1 MPASDE
7 AGFSFSENNNF
18 TKKFKMNTQVQ
29 LPKIPAKYVG
39 VPLDLYERVRRGA
52 SANTLLLE
60 SADITTHAGTQSLI
74 LADACLRIECRGRRV
89 VVEALSANGAAA
101 FPPLRK
107 ALADVPAE
115 TESPTKLVFA
125 FPPIDAELDEETR
138 LRARSPL
145 DVLRAL
151 RETFSPKNA
160 PELFLLGGIFGYDL
174 VEVFEKLPAVAEGAN
189 TCPDFL
195 FYLAETALKL
205 DHVARTTEIF
215 SLLLDGAP
223 ESERARLRERMNALA
238 LACENFVP
246 ANAPAAETMTGTL
259 PITLGKSDKTYCA
272 EVEYLKTFIRKG
284 DIFQVVPSRTFRA
297 PCPNPVAA
305 YRALKKNNPSP
316 YMFYV
321 DDRDFTVFG
330 ASPEISVKFTAATR
344 LVELY
349 PIAGTRRRGFRADGT
364 IDCDLDSRVEFGLR
378 MDTKEL
384 SEHLMLV
391 DLARNDLARIAKPN
405 TRRTS
410 ELLKVDRYSHV
421 MHLVS
426 HVVAELRDN
435 LDALHAYLA
444 CMNMGTLTGA
454 PKIRATELLREVERE
469 RRGSYGGAVG
479 YLTGNGDMDTCI
491 LIRSAFVKNGTA
503 TVQAGGGVVLDSVP
517 QNEADESRNKAMAP
531 LVAIAQAQGKKPAF
545 TE

>member
-1 MPASDE
+1 MK
-7 AGFSFSENNNF
+7 
-18 TKKFKMNTQVQ
+18 TTTQ
-29 LPKIPAKYVG
+29 IPDISAKYVSE
-39 VPLDLYERVRRGA
+39 PLELYLEAKQGRR
-52 SANTLLLE
+52 SDNTILLE

-74 LADACLRIECRGRRV
+74 ITDACLRISCRGRKV
-89 VVEALSANGAAA
+89 SVEALNENGAAA
-101 FPPLRK
+101 FDALK
-107 ALADVPAE
+107 AELAGVPAE
-115 TESPTKLVFA
+115 RNAGTLVFA
-125 FPPIDAELDEETR
+125 FPPMNAETDEESR
-138 LRARSPL
+138 LRAPSPL
-145 DVLRAL
+145 DVLRAVKKIFTPNEQPTRL
-151 RETFSPKNA
+151 
-160 PELFLLGGIFGYDL
+160 LLGGIFGYDL
-174 VEVFEKLPAVAEGAN
+174 IEVFEKLPAVPEGAN

-195 FYLAETALKL
+195 FYLAETMIVISHIAK
-205 DHVARTTEIF
+205 TTTVT
-215 SLLLDGAP
+215 SLLLSDDEKTRRRVEARM
-223 ESERARLRERMNALA
+223 RALRDL
-238 LACENFVP
+238 CEAFVP
-246 ANAPAAETMTGTL
+246 APQPGKRKIPADAEPL
-259 PITLGKSDKTYCA
+259 PVALGKSDKTYGA

-284 DIFQVVPSRTFRA
+284 DIFQVVPSRAFSVS
-297 PCPNPVAA
+297 CPNPEAA
-305 YRALKKNNPSP
+305 YRVLKRNNPSP

-321 DDRDFTVFG
+321 DDREFAVFG
-330 ASPEISVKFTAATR
+330 ASPEISVKFTAETR

-349 PIAGTRRRGFRADGT
+349 PIAGTRRRALDADGNVNL
-364 IDCDLDSRVEFGLR
+364 DLDSRIEFDLR

-426 HVVAELRDN
+426 HVVAELRDD

-479 YLTGNGDMDTCI
+479 YLCGNGDMDTCI

-503 TVQAGGGVVLDSVP
+503 IVQAGGGVVLDSLP
-517 QNEADESRNKAMAP
+517 QNEADESRNKATAP
-531 LVAIAQAQGKKPAF
+531 LSAIAESQGKRLAY
-545 TE
+545 

>member
-1 MPASDE
+1 
-7 AGFSFSENNNF
+7 
-18 TKKFKMNTQVQ
+18 MNTQRQ
-29 LPKIPAKYVG
+29 LPKISAKYVG
-39 VPLDLYERVRRGA
+39 EPLDLYERVRRGRA
-52 SANTLLLE
+52 ANTLLLE

-74 LADACLRIECRGRRV
+74 LADASLRVCCRGRRV
-89 VVEALSANGAAA
+89 SVEALDANGAAA
-101 FPPLRK
+101 FAPLRA

-115 TESPTKLVFA
+115 AESPTTLVFT
-125 FPPIDAELDEETR
+125 FPPIDAEQDEGTR

-145 DVLRAL
+145 DALRAL
-151 RETFSPKNA
+151 REAFA
-160 PELFLLGGIFGYDL
+160 PSDDAERFLLGGIFGYDL
-174 VEVFEKLPAVAEGAN
+174 VEVFEKLPAVAESAN

-195 FYLAETALKL
+195 FYLAETAIKIN
-205 DHVARTTEIF
+205 HVERTTEIF
-215 SLLLDGAP
+215 SLALSDDAEAL
-223 ESERARLRERMNALA
+223 EKIRARTAELA
-238 LACENFVP
+238 AACDAFVP
-246 ANAPAAETMTGTL
+246 ADAVPAPAPQPTETL
-259 PITLGKSDKTYCA
+259 PVALGKSDKTYCA
-272 EVEYLKTFIRKG
+272 EVEYLKAFIRKG
-284 DIFQVVPSRTFRA
+284 DIFQVVPSRSFSA
-297 PCPNPVAA
+297 PCPNPEAA

-321 DDRDFTVFG
+321 DDREFAVFG

-349 PIAGTRRRGFRADGT
+349 PIAGTRRRGFNADGT
-364 IDCDLDSRVEFGLR
+364 INCDLDSRVEFGLR

-426 HVVAELRDN
+426 HVVAELRDD

-479 YLTGNGDMDTCI
+479 WLGGNGDMDTCI
-491 LIRSAFVKNGTA
+491 LIRSAFVKNGVA

-531 LVAIAQAQGKKPAF
+531 LVAVAQAQGKVLTFNA
-545 TE
+545 

>member
-1 MPASDE
+1 
-7 AGFSFSENNNF
+7 
-18 TKKFKMNTQVQ
+18 MNTQIQ
-29 LPKIPAKYVG
+29 LPKISAKYVEE
-39 VPLDLYERVRRGA
+39 PLGLYERVRCGV
-52 SANTLLLE
+52 SANTLMLE

-74 LADACLRIECRGRRV
+74 LADACLRVECRGRRV

-101 FPPLRK
+101 FPHLRK

-115 TESPTKLVFA
+115 AESPTKLAFA
-125 FPPIDAELDEETR
+125 FPPTDAELDEETR

-145 DVLRAL
+145 DVLRTL
-151 RETFSPKNA
+151 REELSPKDA
-160 PELFLLGGIFGYDL
+160 PEHFLLGGIFGYDL
-174 VEVFEKLPAVAEGAN
+174 VEVFEKLPAVSEGAN
-189 TCPDFL
+189 TCPDIL
-195 FYLAETALKL
+195 FYLAETAIKL
-205 DHVARTTEIF
+205 NHVARTTEIF
-215 SLLLDGAP
+215 SLLIDGAP
-223 ESERARLRERMNALA
+223 KSERARLRERTNALS

-246 ANAPAAETMTGTL
+246 ENAPAVTTTGTL
-259 PITLGKSDKTYCA
+259 PIALGKSDKTYCA

-297 PCPNPVAA
+297 ACPNPVAA
-305 YRALKKNNPSP
+305 YRALKRNNPSP

-321 DDRDFTVFG
+321 DDREFTVFG

-378 MDTKEL
+378 MDAKEL

-426 HVVAELRDN
+426 HVVAELRDD

-469 RRGSYGGAVG
+469 RRGSYGGAIG

-491 LIRSAFVKNGTA
+491 LIRSAFVKNGIA

-517 QNEADESRNKAMAP
+517 QNEADESRNKAMAV
-531 LVAIAQAQGKKPAF
+531 LVAVAQAQGKELMF

>member
-1 MPASDE
+1 MKT
-7 AGFSFSENNNF
+7 
-18 TKKFKMNTQVQ
+18 TKQ
-29 LPKIPAKYVG
+29 LPELSAKYVSD
-39 VPLDLYERVRRGA
+39 PLGLYIAAKRGRRGT
-52 SANTLLLE
+52 NTLLLE

-74 LADACLRIECRGRRV
+74 IADASLRISCRGRNVR
-89 VVEALSANGAAA
+89 VEALTENGAAA
-101 FPPLRK
+101 FEPLK
-107 ALADVPAE
+107 TLLAEVPAVQSGTGTLE
-115 TESPTKLVFA
+115 FA
-125 FPPIDAELDEETR
+125 FPPIDAETDEESR

-151 RETFSPKNA
+151 RKAFAPKER
-160 PELFLLGGIFGYDL
+160 PERFLLGGIFGYDL
-174 VEVFEKLPAVAEGAN
+174 IEVFEKLPPVAESAN

-195 FYLAETALKL
+195 FYLAETAVVIN
-205 DHVARTTEIF
+205 HVEKTTTLSSLALSDDEKTAAR
-215 SLLLDGAP
+215 LAK
-223 ESERARLRERMNALA
+223 RLRELKAD
-238 LACENFVP
+238 C
-246 ANAPAAETMTGTL
+246 ANSVPAAEEKKADGGAGTL
-259 PITLGKSDKTYCA
+259 EIRLGKSDKTYGA

-284 DIFQVVPSRTFRA
+284 DIFQVVPSRTFSVD
-297 PCPNPVAA
+297 CPNPEAA
-305 YRALKKNNPSP
+305 YRVLRRNNPSP

-321 DDRDFTVFG
+321 DDREFAVFG
-330 ASPEISVKFTAATR
+330 ASPEISVKFTQATR

-349 PIAGTRRRGFRADGT
+349 PIAGTRKRALNADGSVNL
-364 IDCDLDSRVEFGLR
+364 DLDSRIEFDLH

-426 HVVAELRDN
+426 HVVAELRED

-454 PKIRATELLREVERE
+454 PKIRATELLRDVERE

-479 YLTGNGDMDTCI
+479 YISGNGDMDTCI
-491 LIRSAFVKNGTA
+491 LIRSAFVKDGVA

-531 LVAIAQAQGKKPAF
+531 LAAIAESQNKRLA
-545 TE
+545 

>member
-1 MPASDE
+1 MK
-7 AGFSFSENNNF
+7 
-18 TKKFKMNTQVQ
+18 TKNQ
-29 LPKIPAKYVG
+29 LPDVPAKYVAD
-39 VPLDLYERVRRGA
+39 PLALYEAAKRGRRGT
-52 SANTLLLE
+52 NTLLLE

-74 LADACLRIECRGRRV
+74 VADACLRISCRGRSV
-89 VVEALSANGAAA
+89 SVEAFGENGAAA
-101 FPPLRK
+101 FDALR
-107 ALADVPAE
+107 AELADVPAE
-115 TESPTKLVFA
+115 RAAGTLTFT
-125 FPPIDAELDEETR
+125 FPPIDADTDEESR

-145 DVLRAL
+145 DALRAVKKAL
-151 RETFSPKNA
+151 APRER
-160 PELFLLGGIFGYDL
+160 PERLLLGGIFGYDL
-174 VEVFEKLPAVAEGAN
+174 IEVFEKLPPVAESAN

-195 FYLAETALKL
+195 FYLAETGVVINHIEK
-205 DHVARTTEIF
+205 TTTIF
-215 SLLLDGAP
+215 SLRISDDEKTA
-223 ESERARLRERMNALA
+223 ARLDARMRELRD
-238 LACENFVP
+238 ACEALVP
-246 ANAPAAETMTGTL
+246 AGDAGGDALPSDAGTL
-259 PITLGKSDKTYCA
+259 QITLGKSDKVYGA
-272 EVEYLKTFIRKG
+272 EVEYLKTFIRRG
-284 DIFQVVPSRTFRA
+284 DIFQVVPSRTFSA
-297 PCPNPVAA
+297 ACPNPEAA
-305 YRALKKNNPSP
+305 YRVLRRNNPSP

-321 DDRDFTVFG
+321 DDADFALFG

-349 PIAGTRRRGFRADGT
+349 PIAGTRKRARGADGNV
-364 IDCDLDSRVEFGLR
+364 DLDLDSRVEFGLR

-391 DLARNDLARIAKPN
+391 DLARNDLARIAKPR

-426 HVVAELRDN
+426 HVVAELRDD

-479 YLTGNGDMDTCI
+479 YLSGNGDMDTCI
-491 LIRSAFVKNGTA
+491 LIRSAFVKDGVA

-517 QNEADESRNKAMAP
+517 QSEADESRNKAAAP
-531 LVAIAQAQGKKPAF
+531 LAAIAQAQGKRLA
-545 TE
+545 

>member
-1 MPASDE
+1 
-7 AGFSFSENNNF
+7 
-18 TKKFKMNTQVQ
+18 MNTQKQ
-29 LPKIPAKYVG
+29 PPKISAKYVAD
-39 VPLDLYERVRRGA
+39 PLALYERVRRGS

-60 SADITTHAGTQSLI
+60 SADLTTHAGTQSLI
-74 LADACLRIECRGRRV
+74 IADASLRISCRGRRV
-89 VVEALSANGAAA
+89 SVEALDANGAAA
-101 FPPLRK
+101 FPRLRA

-115 TESPTKLVFA
+115 KENAATLVFA
-125 FPPIDAELDEETR
+125 FPPADADQDEETR
-138 LRARSPL
+138 LRAPSPL

-151 RETFSPKNA
+151 RETFVPSGDA
-160 PELFLLGGIFGYDL
+160 ERFLLGGIFGYDL
-174 VEVFEKLPAVAEGAN
+174 VEVFEKLPSVAEGAN

-195 FYLAETALKL
+195 FYLAETAVKIS
-205 DHVARTTEIF
+205 HVERSTEIF
-215 SLLLDGAP
+215 SLALSDADD
-223 ESERARLRERMNALA
+223 EIEKIRSRAEEIAA
-238 LACENFVP
+238 VCENFEP
-246 ANAPAAETMTGTL
+246 ADIPAAPELPTETL
-259 PITLGKSDKTYCA
+259 PVTLGKSDKTYCA

-284 DIFQVVPSRTFRA
+284 DIFQVVPSRTFSA
-297 PCPNPVAA
+297 PCPNPETA

-321 DDRDFTVFG
+321 DDREFTVFG

-349 PIAGTRRRGFRADGT
+349 PIAGTRRRGFNPDGS
-364 IDCDLDSRVEFGLR
+364 INCDLDSRVEFGLR

-426 HVVAELRDN
+426 HVVAELRED

-479 YLTGNGDMDTCI
+479 YLCGNGDMDTCI
-491 LIRSAFVKNGTA
+491 LIRSAFVKDGVA

-517 QNEADESRNKAMAP
+517 QNEADESRSKATAP
-531 LVAIAQAQGKKPAF
+531 LAAIARAQGKSLTFSA
-545 TE
+545 

>member
-1 MPASDE
+1 
-7 AGFSFSENNNF
+7 
-18 TKKFKMNTQVQ
+18 MNTQKQ
-29 LPKIPAKYVG
+29 LPKISAKYVG
-39 VPLDLYERVRRGA
+39 EPLDLYERVRRGRA
-52 SANTLLLE
+52 ANTLLLE

-74 LADACLRIECRGRRV
+74 LADASLRVSCRGRRV
-89 VVEALSANGAAA
+89 SVEALDANGAAA
-101 FPPLRK
+101 FAPLRA

-115 TESPTKLVFA
+115 AESPATLVFA
-125 FPPIDAELDEETR
+125 FPPIDPEQDEETR

-151 RETFSPKNA
+151 RETFSPRDDA
-160 PELFLLGGIFGYDL
+160 ERFLLGGIFGYDL

-195 FYLAETALKL
+195 FYLAETAVKIN
-205 DHVARTTEIF
+205 HVERTTEIF
-215 SLLLDGAP
+215 SLALGDSAEEL
-223 ESERARLRERMNALA
+223 ERIRARAEALA
-238 LACENFVP
+238 AACDAFVP
-246 ANAPAAETMTGTL
+246 AGVPAVPEPARQPTETL
-259 PITLGKSDKTYCA
+259 PVSLGKSDKTYCA

-284 DIFQVVPSRTFRA
+284 DIFQVVPSRSFSA
-297 PCPNPVAA
+297 PCPNPEAA
-305 YRALKKNNPSP
+305 YRALKKSNPSP

-321 DDRDFTVFG
+321 DDREFTVFG

-349 PIAGTRRRGFRADGT
+349 PIAGTRRRGFNADGT
-364 IDCDLDSRVEFGLR
+364 INCDLDSRVEFGLR

-426 HVVAELRDN
+426 HVVAELRDD

-479 YLTGNGDMDTCI
+479 WLGGNGDMDTCI
-491 LIRSAFVKNGTA
+491 LIRSAFVRDGVA

-531 LVAIAQAQGKKPAF
+531 LVAVARAQGKVLTF
-545 TE
+545 NG

>member
-1 MPASDE
+1 MKT
-7 AGFSFSENNNF
+7 
-18 TKKFKMNTQVQ
+18 TKQ
-29 LPKIPAKYVG
+29 LPELSAKYVSD
-39 VPLDLYERVRRGA
+39 PLGLYIAAKRGRRGT
-52 SANTLLLE
+52 NTLLLE

-74 LADACLRIECRGRRV
+74 IADASLRISCRGRNVRV
-89 VVEALSANGAAA
+89 EVLTENGAAA
-101 FPPLRK
+101 FGPLK
-107 ALADVPAE
+107 TLLAEVPAE
-115 TESPTKLVFA
+115 QSGAGTLEFA
-125 FPPIDAELDEETR
+125 FPPIDAETDEESR

-151 RETFSPKNA
+151 RKAFA
-160 PELFLLGGIFGYDL
+160 PEERPERFLLGGIFGYDL
-174 VEVFEKLPAVAEGAN
+174 IEVFEKLPPVAESAN

-195 FYLAETALKL
+195 FYLAETAVVIN
-205 DHVARTTEIF
+205 HVEKTTTLSSLALSDDEKTAARIAE
-215 SLLLDGAP
+215 
-223 ESERARLRERMNALA
+223 RLRELEADCA
-238 LACENFVP
+238 DFVP
-246 ANAPAAETMTGTL
+246 AAEEKKAEGGAGTL
-259 PITLGKSDKTYCA
+259 EIRLGKSDKTYGA

-284 DIFQVVPSRTFRA
+284 DIFQVVPSRAFSVD
-297 PCPNPVAA
+297 CPNPEAA
-305 YRALKKNNPSP
+305 YRVLRRNNPSP

-321 DDRDFTVFG
+321 DDREFAVFG
-330 ASPEISVKFTAATR
+330 ASPEISVKFTQATR

-349 PIAGTRRRGFRADGT
+349 PIAGTRKRALNADGSVNL
-364 IDCDLDSRVEFGLR
+364 DLDSRVEFDLR

-426 HVVAELRDN
+426 HVVAELRED

-454 PKIRATELLREVERE
+454 PKIRATELLRDVERE

-479 YLTGNGDMDTCI
+479 YISGNGDMDTCI
-491 LIRSAFVKNGTA
+491 LIRSAFVKDGVA

-531 LVAIAQAQGKKPAF
+531 LAAIAESQNKRLA
-545 TE
+545 